1 MIFNSHNEKCRC
13 PKGAVKCKTNIHF
26 KIFLDKNLCCREASL
41 NIQFDETHKTES
53 LKMFWCEDC
62 ENGKEAWECDYPV
75 PSIGLFWYH
84 FEIKTDNE
92 SLFISKGNL
101 GEGKIIKSPADISN
115 WQITCYGEDFSTPDW
130 LSGGIMYQIFPDRFF
145 NSKNPKENVPS
156 DRLLRDDW
164 GEDPLS
170 KANKDGVVTNSDYFC
185 GDLLGIIEKLP
196 FLKGLG
202 VTCIYLNPIFLAHS
216 NHRYNTADYSK
227 IDPLLGTETDF
238 KNLCYFAKKF
248 GISIILDGVFSHT
261 GSDSIY
267 FNKENRY
274 KTNGAYN
281 SKKSPYKGWYK
292 FKSWPCEYNSWWG
305 FESLPE
311 VNEIDESYN
320 KYINGENG
328 IVKKWLTAGAK
339 GWRLDVADEL
349 PDEFIENIRASAKN
363 KDPDAIILGEVW
375 EDASNKISYGKRR
388 RYLLGTE
395 LDSVMNYPVRN
406 GIIDFIIS
414 KDSKCLYD
422 TVLNIME
429 NYPGPVI
436 KNLMNIL
443 GTHDTERILTVI
455 SDYYDSNAEKIL
467 KLATAIQYTLPGVP
481 CVYYGDEAGMVGR
494 KDPFCRRCYPW
505 GDENKKLVSF
515 YQELGKFRANATSL
529 KNGEF
534 IPVFIGKSS
543 FAFIRKHE
551 KENLFC
557 IFNLGESLSVSLP
570 ENLGSV
576 SSAFGSAKFD
586 ASEVSLKEG
595 EFILIKCLNRT

>member
-26 KIFLDKNLCCREASL
+26 KIFLDKSLCCREASL

-62 ENGKEAWECDYPV
+62 ENSKEAWECDYLV
-75 PSIGLFWYH
+75 PSVGLFWYH

-196 FLKGLG
+196 FLKGLS

-281 SKKSPYKGWYK
+281 SEKSPYKGWYK

-311 VNEIDESYN
+311 VNKMDESYN
-320 KYINGENG
+320 EYINGKNG

-395 LDSVMNYPVRN
+395 LDSVMNYPIRN

-414 KDSKCLYD
+414 KNSKCLYD
-422 TVLNIME
+422 TVLDIME
-429 NYPGPVI
+429 NYPEPVI

-467 KLATAIQYTLPGVP
+467 KLASAIQYTLPGVP
-481 CVYYGDEAGMVGR
+481 CIYYGDEAGMVGR